1 MKTIEE
7 EINENGKLVFTN
19 VGTSMK
25 PLIKQDRDIL
35 IIEKTN
41 GKLKKY
47 DIPLYK
53 RKDGQYVLHRILN
66 VSNDEYVICGDN
78 CYIKEYG
85 ITDSNIIGVLTAIV
99 RKGKQV
105 KTTDFKYKLYT
116 HIWCDLF
123 FIRAF
128 MLRMFKF
135 LKRMINK

>member
-25 PLIKQDRDIL
+25 PLIKQDKDIL